1 MNARTFLGIETMIV
15 TSSTCT
21 PVLPTLAAI
30 ALTVA
35 ATVSGSAASA
45 EIRVVASIKPVHS
58 LASAVMA
65 GAGEPRLLIRG
76 TASPHG
82 YTLRPSDAAALSDAD
97 VVLMIDEALET
108 SLARAVAG
116 LARNAR
122 VVALSET
129 PDLIRLPY
137 RDPGLFKPDAHEDDD
152 NGHAAAEDHGLD
164 DAAPAGH
171 SEGGTAD
178 HDGHD
183 GNREEV
189 HAEEGTDEHAHDH
202 GHGEFDLHVW
212 LDPVNGT
219 ILARAISD
227 ALSEADPAN
236 AHVYSSNARTLLA
249 RLDTLTEQ
257 VARAV
262 APARGRPFVVFHDGY
277 RYFENRFGL
286 TPVGSVVINPEQP
299 PGVRRIRE
307 LRATMRELHVEC
319 VFAEPQFNQGLVDV
333 LLEGTGIGMG
343 NLDPLGAEIE
353 DGPELYFTLLA
364 NMASE
369 FRQCLEPEE

>member
-1 MNARTFLGIETMIV
+1 MTARTFRGIVTIIV
-15 TSSTCT
+15 TSSSFTR
-21 PVLPTLAAI
+21 VLPTLAAI
-30 ALTVA
+30 ALAVA
-35 ATVSGSAASA
+35 ATVFGSAASA

-97 VVLMIDEALET
+97 VVFLIDEALET
-108 SLARAVAG
+108 SLAHAVER

-122 VVALSET
+122 VVALAET

-137 RDPGLFKPDAHEDDD
+137 RDPGVFKSDAHEDDE
-152 NGHAAAEDHGLD
+152 NGHAAAEDHGHDD
-164 DAAPAGH
+164 DASAGH

-183 GNREEV
+183 GDREEV
-189 HAEEGTDEHAHDH
+189 HAEEGTDGHSHDH

-212 LDPVNGT
+212 LDPVNGA

-227 ALSEADPAN
+227 ALSEADPVN
-236 AHVYSSNARTLLA
+236 AHIYASNARTLLA
-249 RLDTLTEQ
+249 RLDTLTGQ
-257 VARAV
+257 VAQAV

-319 VFAEPQFNQGLVDV
+319 VFAEPQFKQGMVDV
-333 LLEGTGIGMG
+333 LLEGSGIESGT
-343 NLDPLGAEIE
+343 LDPLGAEIE

-369 FRQCLEPEE
+369 FRRCLAPEG